1 LQGGARQFKIE
12 PLKNEDLLMAHEI
25 HRVVSFEHVAPF
37 TLRVSFDDGTTQVID
52 FSPILE
58 GDLYAPL
65 RALSLFTQVRID
77 SEAHTLVWPNGADF
91 DPATLHNW
99 PEAGPAMKRLVEK
112 WVSRGARAGA

>member
-1 LQGGARQFKIE
+1 
-12 PLKNEDLLMAHEI
+12 MSHEI

-37 TLRVSFDDGTTQVID
+37 TLRVSFDDCTAQVID

-65 RALSLFTQVRID
+65 RDPSLFTQVRLD
-77 SEAHTLVWPNGADF
+77 PEAHTLVWPNGADF

-99 PEAGPAMKRLVEK
+99 PEAGPAMKRLAKK
-112 WVSRGARAGA
+112 WASRGAGA